1 MLFVITWLFRSTF
14 HSKSQLWREV
24 LHCWVLW
31 EYTWSACSM
40 MAAIA
45 SGSAQTPEQ
54 KDLCDF
60 SWHGQRR
67 RQTVTVMPLVLYFYS
82 PARTLSVVGQRLHT
96 LCTKATPLKKENK
109 KLQEGCFPAD
119 LLTTIQF
126 LWFITAYYIFKW
138 KWNEK
143 GSFSKI
149 LFH

>member
-45 SGSAQTPEQ
+45 SGSAQTPRTEGLFMTRTAEKTDSDSNAPRSVFLQ
-54 KDLCDF
+54 
-60 SWHGQRR
+60 
-67 RQTVTVMPLVLYFYS
+67 S
-82 PARTLSVVGQRLHT
+82 PALTLSVVGQRLHT

-143 GSFSKI
+143 GSYWKI